1 MNYEDIK
8 KNDVV
13 FVGNEMKVV
22 QSKDI
27 ESGGCYIYFTDGTW
41 WIGNL
46 DEITKI
52 GTKIDDLHTTT
63 KTDKNIN
70 KSKIKEFNLDL
81 LEELKNCIN
90 CMISERIK
98 YDCFETNE
106 KRKENNKINLKK
118 DYQLLEIIINKLNKK

>member
-1 MNYEDIK
+1 MDYEDIK
-8 KNDVV
+8 KNDTVL
-13 FVGNEMKVV
+13 VGNEMKVV

-41 WIGNL
+41 VGNL

-52 GTKIDDLHTTT
+52 GTLHTTT
-63 KTDKNIN
+63 KIDENIN
-70 KSKIKEFNLDL
+70 EYKIKEFNLNL
-81 LEELKNCIN
+81 LGELKNCIN

-118 DYQLLEIIINKLNKK
+118 GYQLLEIIINKLNKK

>member
-1 MNYEDIK
+1 MDYEDIK
-8 KNDVV
+8 NGDTVLVDGQIKIVRT
-13 FVGNEMKVV
+13 
-22 QSKDI
+22 KDI
-27 ESGGCYIYFTDGTW
+27 ESGGCYVYFSDGSW
-41 WIGNL
+41 VSNL
-46 DEITKI
+46 DEVI
-52 GTKIDDLHTTT
+52 KIDE
-63 KTDKNIN
+63 NIN
-70 KSKIKEFNLDL
+70 EYKIKEFNQDL

>member
-13 FVGNEMKVV
+13 FVGNETKVV

-27 ESGGCYIYFTDGTW
+27 ESGECYIYFTDGTW
-41 WIGNL
+41 VGNL

-52 GTKIDDLHTTT
+52 GTLHTTT
-63 KTDKNIN
+63 KIDENIN
-70 KSKIKEFNLDL
+70 EYKIKEFNLDL
-81 LEELKNCIN
+81 LGELKNCIN

-98 YDCFETNE
+98 YDCFEINE
-106 KRKENNKINLKK
+106 KRKEDNKINLKK